1 MTVEM
6 EDDSTK
12 RKEKKQ
18 GKWVGSQH
26 ALISTHF
33 LFKKLFTLFY
43 MVLHIVKNYVNAY
56 VLYLHFN
63 NLDRIKWFYIIIHM

>member
-1 MTVEM
+1 MEM

-12 RKEKKQ
+12 RKGKKQ
-18 GKWVGSQH
+18 GKWVGSQW
-26 ALISTHF
+26 ALLSTHF
-33 LFKKLFTLFY
+33 PFNLFTLFY

-63 NLDRIKWFYIIIHM
+63 NLDGIKWFYIIIQM

>member
-1 MTVEM
+1 MEM

-18 GKWVGSQH
+18 RKWVGSQH
-26 ALISTHF
+26 YLLSTHF
-33 LFKKLFTLFY
+33 SFFKSKFTLFY
-43 MVLHIVKNYVNAY
+43 MVLHIVKNFENAY

-63 NLDRIKWFYIIIHM
+63 NLDGIK

>member
-1 MTVEM
+1 MEM
-6 EDDSTK
+6 EDGSIK

-18 GKWVGSQH
+18 GKWVGSQW
-26 ALISTHF
+26 ALFSTHF
-33 LFKKLFTLFY
+33 SLLNLFTLFY

-63 NLDRIKWFYIIIHM
+63 NLDGIKWF